1 MGRSAPNKSG
11 VHFLSS
17 ERVVGRLVRAAALR
31 PGDLV
36 LDFGAGTGALTGPLA
51 ATGAR
56 VLAVE
61 RDAAFVRRL
70 ERRFADRPSV
80 RVVHGDVRS
89 VPLPR
94 RSYAVVASIPFA
106 VSTVLLRRLLT
117 PARASLAPR
126 GGREDGG
133 LARGGR
139 GDGGIRGADLIVE
152 WGLAARVAA
161 DRPRDVEAA
170 WWGAR
175 YDIGISGRVPAGC
188 FSPAPAV
195 DAAHLSIRPAGL
207 DGTAERA
214 LWAVL
219 RAGFAAPGRPAV
231 EVLGSWLPRRR
242 AHRVLVASGI
252 DPPAPAKAISVTG
265 WRQLATT
272 LATEPGPRWPALPR
286 HLGRP

>member
-17 ERVVGRLVRAAALR
+17 GRVVGRLVRAAGLR
-31 PGDLV
+31 AGDLV
-36 LDFGAGTGALTGPLA
+36 MDFGAGTGALTGPLA
-51 ATGAR
+51 GTGAR

-94 RSYAVVASIPFA
+94 RSYSVVASIPFA
-106 VSTVLLRRLLT
+106 VSTVLLRRLLG
-117 PARASLAPR
+117 P
-126 GGREDGG
+126 
-133 LARGGR
+133 ARGG
-139 GDGGIRGADLIVE
+139 GPGGFRGADLIVE

-161 DRPRDVEAA
+161 GVPRDAEAA
-170 WWGAR
+170 WWSAR
-175 YDIGISGRVPAGC
+175 YDLDLRSRVAAGC

-207 DGTAERA
+207 DGAAERA

-219 RAGFAAPGRPAV
+219 RAGFAAPGRPAADL
-231 EVLGSWLPRRR
+231 LGSWLPRRR
-242 AHRVLVASGI
+242 AHRVMVASGI
-252 DPPAPAKAISVTG
+252 DPPAPVRTIDATG
-265 WRQLATT
+265 WRRLATT
-272 LATEPGPRWPALPR
+272 LATDAGPRWPALPR
-286 HLGRP
+286 HLGHP